1 MDQPADINGQPA
13 NPPFVILSVQQGVP
27 AEDGWTTIDGCGNSY
42 TYRYDGGSD
51 DRGNVVVHGRGKVVI
66 TVKLAS
72 DHNLDISA
80 VHFDND
86 PDQQLSS
93 PNNSPRV
100 ATILNKNDAL
110 MENAY
115 YAIELTDSRT
125 DCKLTFDPM
134 ISNR

>member
-13 NPPFVILSVQQGVP
+13 NPPFVTLSVQKNVP
-27 AEDGWTTIDGCGNSY
+27 AEAGWATIDGCDASY

-51 DRGNVVVHGRGKVVI
+51 DHGNVVVHGRGAVVI

-72 DHNLDISA
+72 DPTLEISG
-80 VHFDND
+80 VSFSND
-86 PDQQLSS
+86 PAQQLSN

-100 ATILNKNDAL
+100 ANIKNKNNAL

-115 YAIELTDSRT
+115 YALEVTDTSNG
-125 DCKLTFDPM
+125 CALTFDPM